1 MSLLASQKKQSVLNG
16 AVILMVAVVSVKVIG
31 ALFKMPLTD
40 MLGTVGRGYFQS
52 AYEIYTPI
60 FAISMAGLPVAV
72 SRMVAENV
80 ALSKY
85 RDARAVFNVSKRIF
99 LIVGT
104 VGTLIIFI
112 VAYPYAYL

>member
-1 MSLLASQKKQSVLNG
+1 MASQKKQSVLNG

-72 SRMVAENV
+72 SRHTVPLQRREFRPQALCVRLQVPQMQDHIRLLCRQNAPGRAEIAVA
-80 ALSKY
+80 
-85 RDARAVFNVSKRIF
+85 I
-99 LIVGT
+99 G
-104 VGTLIIFI
+104 
-112 VAYPYAYL
+112 

>member
-1 MSLLASQKKQSVLNG
+1 MASQKKQSVLNG

-80 ALSKY
+80 TRERFSTY
-85 RDARAVFNVSKRIF
+85 QSESSSSSARSAR
-99 LIVGT
+99 
-104 VGTLIIFI
+104 
-112 VAYPYAYL
+112 